1 MTATAPARTVRV
13 AAYCRKSHAQGLEQE
28 FNSIDAQRQ
37 SIECYVAS
45 QRGAGWKLVETDY
58 SDGGYSGATVE
69 RPGFQRLLADV
80 QAGKVDC
87 IAVYRLD
94 RLSRSIFDY
103 LALLRLFE
111 QHGVTFV
118 SVTEQFNTTTPV
130 GRLVLNQLILFSQF
144 EREVISE
151 RIKDKVQ
158 ATRRRGA
165 WTGGR
170 PILGY
175 DVVDKKLIVNADES
189 AQVRATFQLYLEHGT
204 LRATVAE
211 LRRRGWRNKAFENR
225 KGTANGGG
233 DFANNSLHSLLVN
246 PLYVGMVRAGDE
258 LVPGA
263 HEAIVPRDLWDA
275 VQEQLRANSNDH
287 GAKTRNA
294 TGALLRGI
302 LRCGRCGSAMVHSF
316 STRAGRRHRYYLCQ
330 RLHTEGADA
339 CPGSRVP
346 AGKFEQFVADQIHVI
361 GTDESLLAKTAE
373 TIESRAGEQRAQ
385 LDAELRRGERERQR
399 LLASPQSTETQ
410 DQIRSLDARLAE
422 ARAERQALDHATE
435 PSLRAALSA
444 FIPVWEHLFPTER
457 ERVLRL
463 LIEEIAYDP
472 DSGQAEI
479 DLRPAGIQ
487 TLAAEARGTR

>member
-1 MTATAPARTVRV
+1 VTTAAAPRTVRV

-37 SIECYVAS
+37 SIESFVAS
-45 QRGAGWKLVETDY
+45 QRGVGWVLLDTEY
-58 SDGGYSGATVE
+58 SDGGYSGANTD
-69 RPGFQRLLADV
+69 RPGFQRLLGDV
-80 QAGKVDC
+80 AAGKVDC

-94 RLSRSIFDY
+94 RLSRSIMDY

-111 QHGVTFV
+111 KHGVTFV

-151 RIKDKVQ
+151 RVRDKVQ

-175 DVVDKKLIVNADES
+175 DVVDKRLAVNADEA

-204 LRATVAE
+204 LRATVEE
-211 LRRRGWRNKAFENR
+211 LRRRGWRNKTFRTR
-225 KGTANGGG
+225 KGTTTAGS
-233 DFANNSLHSLLVN
+233 DFAINSLHGLLVN
-246 PLYVGMVRAGDE
+246 PLYIGQVRAGDD
-258 LVPGA
+258 LVAGV
-263 HEAIVPRDLWDA
+263 HEAIVPHDLWAA
-275 VQEQLRANSNDH
+275 VQERLRANANDN
-287 GAKTRNA
+287 GVKTRNA

-316 STRAGRRHRYYLCQ
+316 STRGSQRHRYYVCTK
-330 RLHTEGADA
+330 LHTEGADA

-346 AGKFEQFVADQIHVI
+346 AGKFETFVADQIRVI
-361 GTDESLLAKTAE
+361 GTDEALLAKTAE
-373 TIESRAGEQRAQ
+373 TIESRAAEQQ
-385 LDAELRRGERERQR
+385 DQVDAELRRGERERQR
-399 LLASPQSTETQ
+399 LLAAPQNPEAQ
-410 DQIRSLDARLAE
+410 DQLRTLDARLAE
-422 ARAERQALDHATE
+422 VRAERQALDHATE
-435 PSLRAALSA
+435 PKLRAALSA
-444 FIPVWEHLFPTER
+444 FTPVWEHLFPAER

-463 LIEEIAYDP
+463 LIEQITYDP
-472 DSGQAEI
+472 DTGEADI
-479 DLRPAGIQ
+479 DLRPAGIT
-487 TLAAEARGTR
+487 TLAKEAATR